1 MSSIILSKLILTT
14 FSSSS
19 SSESSSPP
27 LEPQRTVTSLP
38 SASITKPI
46 TIATSASAS
55 SSVTTLEESSPRHFQ
70 HPSPRSQQQ
79 ALVSQVTKVCG
90 KRILNYVITSL
101 WLFKVII
108 IFFPCSKSHQSQF
121 HYLHSLTQEIVSFQ
135 ANRLF
140 QMINRNLPP
149 VCNPL
154 PFHPLPSV
162 GPI

>member
-1 MSSIILSKLILTT
+1 MGENCIIIHDVNMQQLIIHIEFNNYIILSKLILTT

-55 SSVTTLEESSPRHFQ
+55 SSVTTQEESSPRHFQ

-90 KRILNYVITSL
+90 KRIKNYVITSL
-101 WLFKVII
+101 WLFKT
-108 IFFPCSKSHQSQF
+108 K
-121 HYLHSLTQEIVSFQ
+121 
-135 ANRLF
+135 
-140 QMINRNLPP
+140 
-149 VCNPL
+149 
-154 PFHPLPSV
+154 
-162 GPI
+162 

>member
-1 MSSIILSKLILTT
+1 MSLIILSKLILIT

-90 KRILNYVITSL
+90 KRIKNYVITSL
-101 WLFKVII
+101 WLFKTKRLKCIR
-108 IFFPCSKSHQSQF
+108 S
-121 HYLHSLTQEIVSFQ
+121 YDMRWLSFSFLA
-135 ANRLF
+135 ANHTRANSTTSTAWLK
-140 QMINRNLPP
+140 R
-149 VCNPL
+149 
-154 PFHPLPSV
+154 
-162 GPI
+162 